1 MRYRDAICLDQV
13 NEEVYI
19 CHLEELYKEYE
30 WLLNVIVWQTFFNYS
45 FFSFLSEMEV
55 SYLDYSIN

>member
-1 MRYRDAICLDQV
+1 MRYRDAIYLDQV